1 MPLRTEEIHR
11 ISRLKVIKE
20 AYAHILFNYAIND
33 SKIGLSIRDLKK
45 KFQGYTHL
53 SDIIGSQILVD
64 NGLIKSLRKGKFI
77 VSDPQLRNL
86 LIDILGYRRIV
97 KDKEGSEE
105 LRQIAEE
112 YDMLEGERRIS
123 DRRND
128 MIDKIK
134 TKHASTLKE
143 YSFLRDV
150 IQTYCPLLYPEIPYR
165 DLLSYSENL
174 D

>member
-1 MPLRTEEIHR
+1 M
-11 ISRLKVIKE
+11 IKK

-33 SKIGLSIRDLKK
+33 GTIGISIRDLKK

-53 SDIIGSQILVD
+53 SDIIGGFQILVD
-64 NGLIKSLRKGKFI
+64 NGLIKPLRKGKYI

-86 LIDILGYRRIV
+86 LIDILGYRRII
-97 KDKEGSEE
+97 KDKEGSNE

-112 YDMLEGERRIS
+112 YDMLEGDRRMS

-128 MIDKIK
+128 MLDKIK

-165 DLLSYSENL
+165 DLLSYLENL